1 MFKFIL
7 FAVAAFA
14 IYKLFLGDQKKR
26 VQQQAKEQEE
36 KVADGVMIE
45 DPICGTYVATDS
57 SIRVKQGNT
66 VHCFCS
72 YECRD
77 KYLEHLEKDTEKTN

>member
-7 FAVAAFA
+7 FVIVSFV

-26 VQQQAKEQEE
+26 VQQQTKEQEE
-36 KVADGVMIE
+36 AVTDGIMIE
-45 DPICGTYVATDS
+45 DPICGTYVAANS
-57 SIRVKQGNT
+57 SIRVKQGDT

-77 KYLEHLEKDTEKTN
+77 KYLERLEKNTEKIN

>member
-7 FAVAAFA
+7 FVVASFV

-26 VQQQAKEQEE
+26 VQQQTKEQEE
-36 KVADGVMIE
+36 MVADGVMIE
-45 DPICGTYVATDS
+45 DPICGTYVTTDS
-57 SIRVKQGNT
+57 SIRVKQGDT

-72 YECRD
+72 FECRD
-77 KYLEHLEKDTEKTN
+77 KYLERLEKDI